1 MISVSCPFVMKMH
14 IDVQVPVTE
23 KTTLGDVQKS
33 VLNSCRKPFEAA
45 NLTLPQGVQ
54 LYAGKMAITTDAEF
68 QAYLC
73 RSTNHCFNAIFEQA
87 AS

>member
-45 NLTLPQGVQ
+45 NLTVPQGVR
-54 LYAGKMAITTDAEF
+54 LYAGQTAITTDPEF
-68 QAYLC
+68 QEYL
-73 RSTNHCFNAIFEQA
+73 RHSTKHCFNAIFE
-87 AS
+87 